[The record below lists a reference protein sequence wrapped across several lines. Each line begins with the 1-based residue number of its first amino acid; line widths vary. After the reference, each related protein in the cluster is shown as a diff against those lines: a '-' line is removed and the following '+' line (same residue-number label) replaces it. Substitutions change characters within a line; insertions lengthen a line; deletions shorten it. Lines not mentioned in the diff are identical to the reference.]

1 MEIQEKESSVLKK
14 LQWFLFVVM
23 VPMLFASLVA
33 LVVLTFAGVNVVD
46 AAKKY
51 GANVPGL
58 SKLVAEEDT
67 AINVEEQLRKDIVD
81 IESINKEQLTTIS
94 DLKEEIEQSQANVDS
109 LQNKVEQ
116 LTKELNKEEKEQED
130 TEQTMKEIAGVY
142 ETMSAKKA
150 AAIITELREQE
161 ALKILQTVSTD
172 SLSSILE
179 KMEPVDAAKYTEL
192 LAIMATP

>member
-14 LQWFLFVVM
+14 LQWFLFVVL
-23 VPMLFASLVA
+23 VPMLFATLVA

-58 SKLVAEEDT
+58 SKLVTEEDT

-81 IESINKEQLTTIS
+81 LESINKEQLATIS
-94 DLKEEIEQSQANVDS
+94 DLKEEVEQSQANVES
-109 LQNKVEQ
+109 LQSKVEQ
-116 LTKELNKEEKEQED
+116 LTKELTKEEKEQED
-130 TEQTMKEIAGVY
+130 TKQTMKEIAGVY
-142 ETMSAKKA
+142 ETMSAKNA

-161 ALKILQTVSTD
+161 ALKILQTLSTE
-172 SLSSILE
+172 SLGSILE
-179 KMEPVDAAKYTEL
+179 KMEPVDAARYTEL
-192 LAIMATP
+192 LSITATP